1 MQLATSILS
10 SAVTKCNSLSDNSDS
25 AATPFAPGKKEE
37 VEAPQSPLRKRVLRK
52 KPTKMPVVASV
63 NRRKRASTRSDTD
76 VEMTSDENDEK
87 AAPSLHL
94 GPSQLSKKGFKKRG
108 QQCAKAKNGCH
119 SQKKKSP
126 MYIQLDEKDNNQWKF
141 YFTRTSF
148 RLQNQYYKEKF
159 ARYFP
164 KNELPVKVEKETID
178 AGINSFLQ
186 DLLEEKLFKSLDSAV
201 QQRLTNVL
209 ILFLFSHRHNKG
221 DELVEKTLQQIRAE
235 HDYAD
240 FALIRNVCYKYS
252 KGNLRN
258 FFLNPYTAFLFHQ
271 FASSE
276 AATSDFIKGRMDD
289 KETK

>member
-1 MQLATSILS
+1 
-10 SAVTKCNSLSDNSDS
+10 
-25 AATPFAPGKKEE
+25 
-37 VEAPQSPLRKRVLRK
+37 
-52 KPTKMPVVASV
+52 
-63 NRRKRASTRSDTD
+63 
-76 VEMTSDENDEK
+76 
-87 AAPSLHL
+87 
-94 GPSQLSKKGFKKRG
+94 
-108 QQCAKAKNGCH
+108 
-119 SQKKKSP
+119 

-178 AGINSFLQ
+178 SHISQFLE
-186 DLLEEKLFKSLDSAV
+186 DMLGPFFTTLSSAV

-221 DELVEKTLQQIRAE
+221 DELVEQTLNQIE
-235 HDYAD
+235 KDHGYAD
-240 FALIRNVCYKYS
+240 FGLIRNVCYKYS
-252 KGNLRN
+252 KGNLKN
-258 FFLNPYTAFLFHQ
+258 FFVNPYTAFLFHQ

-276 AATSDFIKGRMDD
+276 HTTAVFIKSRMDD